1 MWCAPVLYQR
11 VRQCRHR
18 CLRRRCRGRRR
29 RRLSSRMRIRDLG
42 IRRRL
47 RYSSWRARK
56 LLSTRGSRKA
66 PFRSCRP
73 LRCLSCTSLGPASW
87 GGCSALAGL
96 ILRRCAEAPWDGSS
110 ACSHESGS
118 PAQGDPRFL
127 PMLTLGPGAAQLSYG
142 LFRLKLARVPPRPP
156 PRSKIPK
163 MPTSPRLSSGWSSG
177 FPSSHVRPMVPDLH
191 AAPPCRRRSSA
202 LIVVKVN

>member
-1 MWCAPVLYQR
+1 MCAPVLYPR
-11 VRQCRHR
+11 VRPCRHR

-29 RRLSSRMRIRDLG
+29 SRLSSRMPIRDLG

-47 RYSSWRARK
+47 RYSSWRARN
-56 LLSTRGSRKA
+56 LLTTPGSMKA
-66 PFRSCRP
+66 AFRSCRP
-73 LRCLSCTSLGPASW
+73 LRCLSCTSLDPASW
-87 GGCSALAGL
+87 GGSALAGL
-96 ILRRCAEAPWDGSS
+96 IPRRCAECPWDGSS
-110 ACSHESGS
+110 DCSLQSGS

-127 PMLTLGPGAAQLSYG
+127 PLLTLGPGAAQLSYG
-142 LFRLKLARVPPRPP
+142 LFRLELARAPPRPP

-163 MPTSPRLSSGWSSG
+163 MPTSPRWSSGWSSG